1 MSLKTHFGIEEDP
14 IFSMI
19 PSIRNAESSV
29 TAPHITRHR
38 LRKKIRNN
46 VHGNDRERDQEVQQG

>member
-19 PSIRNAESSV
+19 PSIRNAESGFPTLPLFV
-29 TAPHITRHR
+29 
-38 LRKKIRNN
+38 L
-46 VHGNDRERDQEVQQG
+46 D